1 MNRPGP
7 TREKT
12 IALFLLGLILF
23 NPPFL
28 NIFNASAQASLFQI
42 PVLYIYI
49 FSAWIFLI
57 VLVARAAKSAEP
69 PEPSRQK
76 DKPKTHPPRD
86 AA

>member
-28 NIFNASAQASLFQI
+28 NIFNADAQATLFQI
-42 PVLYIYI
+42 PALYIYF

-57 VLVARAAKSAEP
+57 ILVARSAKAAEP
-69 PEPSRQK
+69 PKAPGQEGTRQ
-76 DKPKTHPPRD
+76 DQLPRD
-86 AA
+86 AT